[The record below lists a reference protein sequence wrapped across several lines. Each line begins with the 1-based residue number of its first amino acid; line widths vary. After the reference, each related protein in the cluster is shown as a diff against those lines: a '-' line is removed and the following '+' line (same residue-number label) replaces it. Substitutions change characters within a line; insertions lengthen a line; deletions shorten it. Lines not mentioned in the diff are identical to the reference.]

1 MIKTKY
7 KKALGIIICIIYVF
21 YSICPY
27 IELESDA
34 SSALDVYAP
43 SVSIGQPL
51 PQGFSILDISNFLSH
66 VLDSAAGGVKKN
78 LGYIWNRIVDSG
90 YCPGDTQTHRHSFIY
105 GLTSTSLTADL
116 QQPQE
121 GYYCYCEK
129 CGQLAGNLIT
139 QYIAD
144 SNIDNNGNVTIYP
157 GYTFIVYRGGL
168 SSEDFQVNNIYIYGN
183 DFSEDLQ
190 SIGTGNIT
198 YGNGFING
206 VYSLKRGWIGLG
218 FGFDIEELNL
228 NNIKVYW
235 NYYRRTQSGKR
246 PNNANISENMTYNP
260 PVESTYN
267 IGSIDSKLLY
277 VYSAWGTDTI
287 KSLNDT
293 AYYNDE
299 YICYL
304 YGSLPEENL
313 NDNYNYDNIQSPIA
327 YINNGTLI
335 YGGYSSSIVNTD
347 TMIYTDPSTGSEYE
361 IDSMEYDYST
371 NTYTLDISDF
381 LNGVTVE
388 FGVDGIKINE
398 NGQDKQFF
406 YITNPLTPVNPVT
419 NVGTGTGL
427 VNLDGTINLTVN
439 QVSSNTNAYITTNE
453 DIPQGLR
460 ALRETLA
467 TMFVELPEMTGEVTD
482 FMQEGFSYI
491 PQEVTTL
498 IIFGV
503 SVAVFVGLFKLF
515 WR

>member
-1 MIKTKY
+1 MSNTKN
-7 KKALGIIICIIYVF
+7 KKVLGIVICVIYLF
-21 YSICPY
+21 YSVVPY
-27 IELESDA
+27 IEIKSEA
-34 SSALDVYAP
+34 STALDTYAP
-43 SVSIGQPL
+43 SVSIGQPM

-90 YCPGDTQTHRHSFIY
+90 YCPASENHRHSFIY
-105 GLTSTSLTADL
+105 GLTSSSITADL
-116 QQPQE
+116 EQPRE

-129 CGQLAGNLIT
+129 CGQLAGTLINE
-139 QYIAD
+139 YIQ
-144 SNIDNNGNVTIYP
+144 SNNIQEDGKIILFPSITCPTYK
-157 GYTFIVYRGGL
+157 GGL
-168 SSEDFQVNNIYIYGN
+168 SGSSWQVNNAYVYGVN
-183 DFSEDLQ
+183 FSDTYD
-190 SIGTGNIT
+190 SIGFVNYEYYQGYNLLTAQR
-198 YGNGFING
+198 
-206 VYSLKRGWIGLG
+206 KRGAVGLG
-218 FGFDIEELNL
+218 YGFDIEGFSTSNARFAVYYYKREVTFNGIMNTYNYEIPRYL
-228 NNIKVYW
+228 NNEAITIGDKYIVF
-235 NYYRRTQSGKR
+235 NYGWASD
-246 PNNANISENMTYNP
+246 NNI
-260 PVESTYN
+260 
-267 IGSIDSKLLY
+267 ID
-277 VYSAWGTDTI
+277 
-287 KSLNDT
+287 KS
-293 AYYNDE
+293 YYDYKAIASLE
-299 YICYL
+299 L
-304 YGSLPEENL
+304 TLPEEEL
-313 NDNYNYDNIQSPIA
+313 NDNYNYDNIQAPIA
-327 YINNGTLI
+327 YVNNGTLI
-335 YGGYSSSIVNTD
+335 YGGYSSSIVDTE
-347 TMIYTDPSTGSEYE
+347 TMIYTDPSSGTEYE

-398 NGQDKQFF
+398 NGQDKQYF
-406 YITNPLTPVNPVT
+406 YVTNPLTPVNPVT

-503 SVAVFVGLFKLF
+503 SVAVFVGIFKLF